1 MYGQL
6 NDKQDNKTLLIDLF
20 GKKKKG
26 RESGVPFQSES
37 LSFFDRNTHPE
48 FVLLNLMAR
57 IIYNFLPRLIFKRF
71 VTLSGSMRI
80 ILRILAVVILIISAA
95 WFYSDQNF
103 QSGLTVVG
111 SLSGLISTFL
121 FRQKGTRDK
130 RQKQT
135 VGDGSSGIQAGGD
148 VNISIESRNSKD
160 D

>member
-1 MYGQL
+1 
-6 NDKQDNKTLLIDLF
+6 
-20 GKKKKG
+20 
-26 RESGVPFQSES
+26 
-37 LSFFDRNTHPE
+37 
-48 FVLLNLMAR
+48 
-57 IIYNFLPRLIFKRF
+57 
-71 VTLSGSMRI
+71 MRI